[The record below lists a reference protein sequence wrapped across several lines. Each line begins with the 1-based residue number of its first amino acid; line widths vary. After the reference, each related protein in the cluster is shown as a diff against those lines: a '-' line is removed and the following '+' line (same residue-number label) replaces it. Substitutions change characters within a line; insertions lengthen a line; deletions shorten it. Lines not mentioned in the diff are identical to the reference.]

1 MSTQLFCLSL
11 INVNNNLVEKWRNVS
26 QYYYAD
32 NANAVGN
39 FRDLLDWAKEYITMI
54 EATGYEL
61 GTKQSYSPYE
71 IPEDIKNELRLLNI
85 EILNYGMEAMGAY
98 VGTDEF
104 VKENLE
110 KKSKLIIKEIHDLY
124 NLSVIDNKGR
134 QLCSL
139 KLQIPN

>member
-1 MSTQLFCLSL
+1 
-11 INVNNNLVEKWRNVS
+11 
-26 QYYYAD
+26 
-32 NANAVGN
+32 
-39 FRDLLDWAKEYITMI
+39 MI
-54 EATGYEL
+54 EATGYEV
-61 GTKQSYSPYE
+61 GTKQIYSPYE

-98 VGTDEF
+98 VGTDKI
-104 VKENLE
+104 VKENLD

>member
-1 MSTQLFCLSL
+1 MIGERRVDRVNHIIFTKKDKTLVTSSVKGLLQGDPLSTQLFCLSL

-39 FRDLLDWAKEYITMI
+39 FRDLLDWAKKYITMI

-71 IPEDIKNELRLLNI
+71 IPEDIKIELRLLNI
-85 EILNYGMEAMGAY
+85 EILNDRMEETG
-98 VGTDEF
+98 
-104 VKENLE
+104 
-110 KKSKLIIKEIHDLY
+110 LI
-124 NLSVIDNKGR
+124 
-134 QLCSL
+134 
-139 KLQIPN
+139 